1 LMEDYMK
8 GLERAMSRLPASKG
22 TEDRFVIP
30 PPKIFYEGKTTVLEN
45 FTSIADALNRDPDHL
60 MKFILQ
66 EMGTAGKIE
75 GQHAVFQGRFTEQ
88 SLERHIDSYVQEY
101 VICSECHRPDTQLIR
116 SDRVLMLKCEACGAH
131 RPVRK
136 RKTKTI
142 VPKDGGQKGRRD
154 RQGRQVHDLR
164 SRDREGRH
172 RQGQDQEDQRNSCLL
187 RDRGEEGLILMGA
200 DPLWSRISA
209 LSSRTGTST

>member
-1 LMEDYMK
+1 MK
-8 GLERAMSRLPASKG
+8 GLERAMGRLPASKG

-45 FTSIADALNRDPDHL
+45 FAGIADALNREGDHL

-75 GQHAVFQGRFTEQ
+75 GQHAVFQGKFTEQ

-142 VPKDGGQKGRRD
+142 VPKD
-154 RQGRQVHDLR
+154 VI
-164 SRDREGRH
+164 
-172 RQGQDQEDQRNSCLL
+172 
-187 RDRGEEGLILMGA
+187 EEGETYEL
-200 DPLWSRISA
+200 RIDSVGRKGDGIA
-209 LSSRTGTST
+209 RVDKFMIFVPGTAKGDIVRAKIKKISGTLAFSEVVERKGSS

>member
-1 LMEDYMK
+1 MEDYMK
-8 GLERAMSRLPASKG
+8 GLDRAMSRLPASRG

-45 FTSIADALNRDPDHL
+45 FASIADALNRDPDHL

-88 SLERHIDSYVQEY
+88 NLERHIDSYVQEY

-116 SDRVLMLKCEACGAH
+116 SDRVLTLKCEACGAH

-142 VPKDGGQKGRRD
+142 VPKD
-154 RQGRQVHDLR
+154 VI
-164 SRDREGRH
+164 
-172 RQGQDQEDQRNSCLL
+172 
-187 RDRGEEGLILMGA
+187 EEGETYEL
-200 DPLWSRISA
+200 RIESVGRKGDGIA
-209 LSSRTGTST
+209 RVDKFMIFVPGTAKGDIVRAKIKKISGTLAFSEIVEKKGSS

>member
-1 LMEDYMK
+1 MMEDYMK
-8 GLERAMSRLPASKG
+8 GLERAMNRLPASRG

-45 FTSIADALNRDPDHL
+45 FANIADALNRDPDHL

-142 VPKDGGQKGRRD
+142 VPKD
-154 RQGRQVHDLR
+154 VI
-164 SRDREGRH
+164 
-172 RQGQDQEDQRNSCLL
+172 
-187 RDRGEEGLILMGA
+187 EEGETYEL
-200 DPLWSRISA
+200 RIDSVGRKGDGIA
-209 LSSRTGTST
+209 RVDKFMIFVPGTAKGDIVRAKIKKISGTLAFSEVVERKGSS

>member
-8 GLERAMSRLPASKG
+8 GLERAMERLPASRG

-45 FTSIADALNRDPDHL
+45 FAGIADALNRDPDHL

-88 SLERHIDSYVQEY
+88 NLERHIDSYVQEY

-142 VPKDGGQKGRRD
+142 VPKD
-154 RQGRQVHDLR
+154 VI
-164 SRDREGRH
+164 
-172 RQGQDQEDQRNSCLL
+172 
-187 RDRGEEGLILMGA
+187 EEGETYEL
-200 DPLWSRISA
+200 RIDSVGRKGDGIA
-209 LSSRTGTST
+209 RVDKFMIFVPGTAKGDIVRAKIKKISGTLAFSEIVERKGST

>member
-1 LMEDYMK
+1 MMEDYMK
-8 GLERAMSRLPASKG
+8 GLERAMSRLPASRG

-30 PPKIFYEGKTTVLEN
+30 QPKIFYEGKTTVLEN
-45 FTSIADALNRDPDHL
+45 FASIADALNRDPDHL

-88 SLERHIDSYVQEY
+88 NLERHIDSYVQEY

-136 RKTKTI
+136 RKTKTV
-142 VPKDGGQKGRRD
+142 VPKD
-154 RQGRQVHDLR
+154 VI
-164 SRDREGRH
+164 
-172 RQGQDQEDQRNSCLL
+172 
-187 RDRGEEGLILMGA
+187 EEGETYEL
-200 DPLWSRISA
+200 RIDSVGRKGDGIA
-209 LSSRTGTST
+209 RVDKFMIFVPGTAKGDIVRAKIKKISGTLAFSEVVERKS

>member
-8 GLERAMSRLPASKG
+8 GLDRAMSRLPASRG

-30 PPKIFYEGKTTVLEN
+30 PPKIFYEGKATVLEN
-45 FTSIADALNRDPDHL
+45 FASIADALNRDPDHL

-136 RKTKTI
+136 RKTKTV
-142 VPKDGGQKGRRD
+142 VPKD
-154 RQGRQVHDLR
+154 VI
-164 SRDREGRH
+164 
-172 RQGQDQEDQRNSCLL
+172 
-187 RDRGEEGLILMGA
+187 EEGETYEL
-200 DPLWSRISA
+200 RIDSVGRKGDGIA
-209 LSSRTGTST
+209 RVDKFMIFVPGTAKGDIVRAKIKKISGTLAFSEVVERKSSS

>member
-8 GLERAMSRLPASKG
+8 GLERAMNRLPASRG

-45 FTSIADALNRDPDHL
+45 FAGIADALNRDPDHL

-136 RKTKTI
+136 RKTKTV
-142 VPKDGGQKGRRD
+142 VPKD
-154 RQGRQVHDLR
+154 VI
-164 SRDREGRH
+164 
-172 RQGQDQEDQRNSCLL
+172 
-187 RDRGEEGLILMGA
+187 EEGETYEL
-200 DPLWSRISA
+200 RIDSVGRKGDGIA
-209 LSSRTGTST
+209 RVDKFMIFVPGTAKGDIVRAKIKKISGTLAFSEVVERKGSS

>member
-1 LMEDYMK
+1 MK
-8 GLERAMSRLPASKG
+8 GLERAMSRLPASRG

-45 FTSIADALNRDPDHL
+45 FAGIADALNRDPDHL

-88 SLERHIDSYVQEY
+88 NLERHIDSYVQEY

-116 SDRVLMLKCEACGAH
+116 SDRVLTLKCEACGAH

-136 RKTKTI
+136 RKTKTV
-142 VPKDGGQKGRRD
+142 VPKD
-154 RQGRQVHDLR
+154 VI
-164 SRDREGRH
+164 
-172 RQGQDQEDQRNSCLL
+172 
-187 RDRGEEGLILMGA
+187 EEGETYEL
-200 DPLWSRISA
+200 RIDSVGRKGDGIARVDKFMIFVPGTAKGDIVRAKIKKISGTLAFSEVVERKGSA
-209 LSSRTGTST
+209 

>member
-1 LMEDYMK
+1 MEDYMK
-8 GLERAMSRLPASKG
+8 GLERAMSRLPAARG

-45 FTSIADALNRDPDHL
+45 FAGIADALNRDPDHL
-60 MKFILQ
+60 MKFVLQ

-88 SLERHIDSYVQEY
+88 NIERHIDSYVQEY

-136 RKTKTI
+136 RKTKTV
-142 VPKDGGQKGRRD
+142 VPKD
-154 RQGRQVHDLR
+154 VI
-164 SRDREGRH
+164 
-172 RQGQDQEDQRNSCLL
+172 
-187 RDRGEEGLILMGA
+187 EEGETYEL
-200 DPLWSRISA
+200 RIESVGRKGDGIA
-209 LSSRTGTST
+209 RVDKFMIFVPGTAKGDIVRAKIKKISGTLAFSEVVERKGSS

>member
-1 LMEDYMK
+1 MEDYMK
-8 GLERAMSRLPASKG
+8 GLERAMSRLPASRG

-45 FTSIADALNRDPDHL
+45 FASIADALNRDPDHL

-88 SLERHIDSYVQEY
+88 NLERHIDSYVQEY

-116 SDRVLMLKCEACGAH
+116 SDRVLTLKCEACGAH

-142 VPKDGGQKGRRD
+142 VPKD
-154 RQGRQVHDLR
+154 VI
-164 SRDREGRH
+164 
-172 RQGQDQEDQRNSCLL
+172 
-187 RDRGEEGLILMGA
+187 EEGETYEL
-200 DPLWSRISA
+200 RIESVGRKGDGIA
-209 LSSRTGTST
+209 RVDKFMIFVPGTAKGDIVRAKIKKISGTLAFSEIVEKKGSS

>member
-142 VPKDGGQKGRRD
+142 VPKD
-154 RQGRQVHDLR
+154 VI
-164 SRDREGRH
+164 
-172 RQGQDQEDQRNSCLL
+172 
-187 RDRGEEGLILMGA
+187 EEGETYEL
-200 DPLWSRISA
+200 RIDSVGRKGDGIARVDKFMIFVPGTAKGDIVRAKIKKISGTLAFSEVVERKGSA
-209 LSSRTGTST
+209 

>member
-1 LMEDYMK
+1 MMEDYMK

-142 VPKDGGQKGRRD
+142 VPKD
-154 RQGRQVHDLR
+154 VI
-164 SRDREGRH
+164 
-172 RQGQDQEDQRNSCLL
+172 
-187 RDRGEEGLILMGA
+187 EEGETYEL
-200 DPLWSRISA
+200 RIDSVGRKGDGIA
-209 LSSRTGTST
+209 RVDKFMIFVPGTAKGDIVRAKIKKISGTLAFSEIVEKKGSS

>member
-1 LMEDYMK
+1 MMEDYMK
-8 GLERAMSRLPASKG
+8 GLERAISRLPASRG

-45 FTSIADALNRDPDHL
+45 FTGIADALNRDPDHL

-88 SLERHIDSYVQEY
+88 NLERHIDSYVQEY

-136 RKTKTI
+136 RKTKTV
-142 VPKDGGQKGRRD
+142 VPRD
-154 RQGRQVHDLR
+154 VI
-164 SRDREGRH
+164 
-172 RQGQDQEDQRNSCLL
+172 
-187 RDRGEEGLILMGA
+187 EEGETYEL
-200 DPLWSRISA
+200 RIDSVGRKGDGIA
-209 LSSRTGTST
+209 RVDKFMIFVPGTAKGDIVRAKIKKISGTLAFSEIVEKKGSS

>member
-8 GLERAMSRLPASKG
+8 GLERAMSRLPASRG

-88 SLERHIDSYVQEY
+88 NLERHIDSYVQEY

-136 RKTKTI
+136 RKTKTV
-142 VPKDGGQKGRRD
+142 VPKD
-154 RQGRQVHDLR
+154 VI
-164 SRDREGRH
+164 
-172 RQGQDQEDQRNSCLL
+172 
-187 RDRGEEGLILMGA
+187 EEGETYEL
-200 DPLWSRISA
+200 RIDSVGRKGDGIARVDKFMIFVPGTAKGDIVRAKIKKISGTLAFSEVVERKGSA
-209 LSSRTGTST
+209 

>member
-1 LMEDYMK
+1 MMEDYMK
-8 GLERAMSRLPASKG
+8 GLERAISRLPASRG

-45 FTSIADALNRDPDHL
+45 FAGIADALNRDPDHL

-88 SLERHIDSYVQEY
+88 NLERHIDSYVQEY

-136 RKTKTI
+136 RKTKTV
-142 VPKDGGQKGRRD
+142 VPRD
-154 RQGRQVHDLR
+154 VI
-164 SRDREGRH
+164 
-172 RQGQDQEDQRNSCLL
+172 
-187 RDRGEEGLILMGA
+187 EEGETYEL
-200 DPLWSRISA
+200 RIDSVGRKGDGIA
-209 LSSRTGTST
+209 RVDKFMIFVPGTAKGDIVRAKIKKISGTLAFSEIVEKKGSS

>member
-1 LMEDYMK
+1 LESIGVLMEDYMK
-8 GLERAMSRLPASKG
+8 GLERAMSRLPPSRG

-30 PPKIFYEGKTTVLEN
+30 SPKIFYEGKTTVLEN
-45 FTSIADALNRDPDHL
+45 FATIADALNRDPDHL

-88 SLERHIDSYVQEY
+88 NLERHIDSYVQEY

-116 SDRVLMLKCEACGAH
+116 SDRVLTLKCEACGAH

-136 RKTKTI
+136 RKTKT
-142 VPKDGGQKGRRD
+142 VAPKD
-154 RQGRQVHDLR
+154 VI
-164 SRDREGRH
+164 
-172 RQGQDQEDQRNSCLL
+172 
-187 RDRGEEGLILMGA
+187 EEGETYEL
-200 DPLWSRISA
+200 RIESVGRKGDGIA
-209 LSSRTGTST
+209 RVDKFMIFVPGTAKGDIVRAKIKKISGTLAFSEVVERKGSS

>member
-1 LMEDYMK
+1 MK
-8 GLERAMSRLPASKG
+8 GLERAMSRLPASRG

-30 PPKIFYEGKTTVLEN
+30 SPKIFYEGKTTVIEN
-45 FTSIADALNRDPDHL
+45 FASIADALNRDPDHL

-88 SLERHIDSYVQEY
+88 NLERHIDSYVQEY

-116 SDRVLMLKCEACGAH
+116 SDRVLMLKCDACGAH

-136 RKTKTI
+136 RKTKTV
-142 VPKDGGQKGRRD
+142 VPKD
-154 RQGRQVHDLR
+154 VI
-164 SRDREGRH
+164 
-172 RQGQDQEDQRNSCLL
+172 
-187 RDRGEEGLILMGA
+187 EEGETYEL
-200 DPLWSRISA
+200 RIESVGRKGDGIA
-209 LSSRTGTST
+209 RVDKFMIFVPGTAKGDIVRAKIKKISGTLAFSEVVERKGSS

>member
-1 LMEDYMK
+1 MMEDYMK

-45 FTSIADALNRDPDHL
+45 FASIADALNRDPDHL

-66 EMGTAGKIE
+66 EMGTAGKVE

-142 VPKDGGQKGRRD
+142 VPKD
-154 RQGRQVHDLR
+154 VI
-164 SRDREGRH
+164 
-172 RQGQDQEDQRNSCLL
+172 
-187 RDRGEEGLILMGA
+187 EEGETYEL
-200 DPLWSRISA
+200 RIDSVGRKGDGIA
-209 LSSRTGTST
+209 RVDKFMIFVPGTAKGDIVRAKIKKISGTLAFSEIVERKGST